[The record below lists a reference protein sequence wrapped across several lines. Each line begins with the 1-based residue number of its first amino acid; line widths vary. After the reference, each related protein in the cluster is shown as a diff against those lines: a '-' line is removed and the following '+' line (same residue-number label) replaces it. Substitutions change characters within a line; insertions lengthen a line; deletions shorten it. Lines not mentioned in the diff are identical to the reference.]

1 MIQIR
6 GLRKVFRIGFAMR
19 PVTALDGLDLT
30 VEKGDIYGFIGP
42 NGAGKSTTIKI
53 LVGLLRYNEGE
64 VKILGGTPRDVALRS
79 RLGYMPEQPYFYDF
93 LSGRELLRYF
103 GALGGLKGGEL
114 DKAIAEALG
123 CVHADKPWIDAPLR
137 RYSKGMMQRVGLAQA
152 MLTRPELLVL
162 DEPMSGLDPVGR
174 RDVRNAILSLH
185 EAGTTIFY
193 SSHVLSDVEA
203 ISNRVGIIIGGR
215 MRREGPIAEVM
226 AEAGSLEEALTEEIA
241 RA

>member
-103 GALGGLKGGEL
+103 GALGGLKGGDL

-152 MLTRPELLVL
+152 MLTKPELLVL

-185 EAGTTIFY
+185 ESGTTIFY

-203 ISNRVGIIIGGR
+203 ISNRVGIIIGGK

>member
-152 MLTRPELLVL
+152 MLTKPELLVL

-185 EAGTTIFY
+185 ETGTTIFY

-203 ISNRVGIIIGGR
+203 ISNRVGIIIGGK

>member
-6 GLRKVFRIGFAMR
+6 GLRKIFRIGFAMR

-53 LVGLLRYNEGE
+53 LVGLLRYSEGE

-93 LSGRELLRYF
+93 LSGRELF
-103 GALGGLKGGEL
+103 GALGGLKGGDL

-185 EAGTTIFY
+185 ESGTTIFY

-203 ISNRVGIIIGGR
+203 ISNRVGIIIGGK

>member
-1 MIQIR
+1 MKPK
-6 GLRKVFRIGFAMR
+6 L
-19 PVTALDGLDLT
+19 ALKDVSFS
-30 VEKGDIYGFIGP
+30 VEPGQVYGFIGP
-42 NGAGKSTTIKI
+42 NGAGKSTTIKV
-53 LVGLLRYNEGE
+53 LTGLLNFDSGK
-64 VKILGGTPRDVALRS
+64 VLVNGISPRDVKS
-79 RLGYMPEQPYFYDF
+79 RRYIGYSPEQPYFYDF

-137 RYSKGMMQRVGLAQA
+137 RYSKGMTQRVGLAQA
-152 MLTRPELLVL
+152 MLSRPELLIL
-162 DEPMSGLDPVGR
+162 DEPISGLDPVGR

-185 EAGTTIFY
+185 EAGTTVFY

-203 ISNRVGIIIGGR
+203 ISNRVGIIIDGK
-215 MRREGPIAEVM
+215 MRREGPIADVM

>member
-53 LVGLLRYNEGE
+53 LVGLLRYGEGE

-79 RLGYMPEQPYFYDF
+79 RLGYMPEQPYVYDF

-103 GALGGLKGGEL
+103 GALGGLKGGDL

-185 EAGTTIFY
+185 ESGTTIFY

-203 ISNRVGIIIGGR
+203 ISNRVGIIIGGK

>member
-1 MIQIR
+1 VIQIR

-152 MLTRPELLVL
+152 MLTKPELLVL

-203 ISNRVGIIIGGR
+203 ISNRVGIIIGGK

>member
-137 RYSKGMMQRVGLAQA
+137 RYSKGMMQRVGLAKA
-152 MLTRPELLVL
+152 MLTKPELLVL

-203 ISNRVGIIIGGR
+203 ISNRVGIIIGGK